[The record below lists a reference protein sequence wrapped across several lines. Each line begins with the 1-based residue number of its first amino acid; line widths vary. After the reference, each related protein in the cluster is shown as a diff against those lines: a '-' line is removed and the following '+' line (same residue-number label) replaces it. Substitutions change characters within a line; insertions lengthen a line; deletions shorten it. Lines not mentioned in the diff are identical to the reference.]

1 MIDTMFDTYAPFL
14 SAYWSHILAIII
26 GFVVA
31 SFVRITRDRDGSRS
45 AKQLGKNCDHPV
57 KENNNVAEL
66 RSVANGDIDRLVDAQ
81 TKLESCE
88 PTDVDDTGDNDVDVD
103 WEALASGGR
112 HIPYGLPR
120 YSDDEMTQ
128 RSEKFYHDMNQ
139 RRSVRMFSTD
149 PIPAAVIGNLI
160 RTAGTGPS
168 GAHTEPWTFVAV
180 KDTDLKE
187 QIATIIEA
195 EEKINYEKRMGQT
208 WLDDLKSVG
217 TSWRK
222 PYLKTAPYL
231 IVVFKQSYGF
241 RADGRRKT
249 HYYHET
255 SAGISVGLLLAAI
268 QNAGLVT
275 LTSTPMNAGP
285 KLRALLHRPVNEK
298 VLLLLPV
305 GYPAKDATVPDF
317 KRKPLD
323 QILIVK

>member
-1 MIDTMFDTYAPFL
+1 MLDTYAPFVT
-14 SAYWSHILAIII
+14 AYWSQLLAVVV

-31 SFVRITRDRDGSRS
+31 SFVRPSRDRDGSDSSRT
-45 AKQLGKNCDHPV
+45 GKNTLR
-57 KENNNVAEL
+57 ENNNIAQPPL
-66 RSVANGDIDRLVDAQ
+66 ANGDIDRLVDNQ

-88 PTDVDDTGDNDVDVD
+88 PNDAGDTDGNDVDVD
-103 WEALASGGR
+103 WEALASGGQ
-112 HIPYGLPR
+112 HIPYSLPR
-120 YSDDEMTQ
+120 YNDDEMTQ
-128 RSEKFYHDMNQ
+128 RSIQFYRDMNQ
-139 RRSVRMFSTD
+139 RRSVRLFSTD
-149 PIPAAVIGNLI
+149 PVPAEVIDNLI

-180 KDTDLKE
+180 KDVHLKE
-187 QIATIIEA
+187 QITEIIEA
-195 EEKINYEKRMGQT
+195 EEKINYEKRMGQA

-285 KLRALLHRPVNEK
+285 KLRSLLDRPINEK

-305 GYPAKDATVPDF
+305 GFPAKDATVPDF
-317 KRKPLD
+317 KRKPLE